1 MLALG
6 LSGALLLGGCSSGG
20 EDDASGTSAPS
31 AADRLAQAHAVLLDA
46 GSVHLALAG
55 ADLPEDVKNY
65 VISADGSGTMDPPAF
80 TGTITARVAGIQADV
95 PTVAV
100 DGDLWVKLP
109 YTPAFVRTDPDVLNV
124 PDPATLL
131 DPESGLVGLLPQT
144 LEPAFGGKSR
154 VGAEVVQEITG
165 SLPGEAVTQLLR
177 VGDNASDFDVTYGL
191 VETSWEVRT
200 VAITGPFY
208 PPATSTYTLTFD
220 DYGVPVTVTKP

>member
-20 EDDASGTSAPS
+20 EDDASGTSASS

-55 ADLPEDVKNY
+55 IDLPEDVKNY

-131 DPESGLVGLLPQT
+131 DPATGLVGLLPQT
-144 LEPAFGGKSR
+144 LEPTFGDKSR

-165 SLPGEAVTQLLR
+165 SLPGAAVTELLR